1 MRKDKHKTIR
11 RDVVFEDPDQLAQE
25 GLDLDD
31 AATLAKLGEYPE
43 VDSVRDRAEEEMFAE
58 TERVL

>member
-11 RDVVFEDPDQLAQE
+11 RDVVFEDPDQLSQE
-25 GLDLDD
+25 GLDLDNEE
-31 AATLAKLGEYPE
+31 TLAELGELPE
-43 VDSVRDRAEEEMFAE
+43 RDPLREHAEEEMFAE